1 MGANFCTIISKYLT
15 HILLFIG
22 GLIPYSPIIT
32 VEGTEAPLRTEL
44 PLSNVSFKPFP
55 KNRTLV

>member
-22 GLIPYSPIIT
+22 SLIPYSPIIIKK
-32 VEGTEAPLRTEL
+32 ETETTPHTEI
-44 PLSNVSFKPFP
+44 
-55 KNRTLV
+55 TLIKRFI